1 MTEPRAKILVVDDEP
16 QIRRFLKPAL
26 ENQGYQVLE
35 AENGQAALVQAK
47 THAPDVILLDLA
59 LPDMSGIEVLRQLR
73 EWCGAPVIILSA
85 RGDEAAKVEALDIG
99 ADDYLAKPFGVEE
112 LLARVRVAL
121 RHSQQASQQAGS
133 SEFHAGDLRVDLE
146 RRLVWLGAKEIHLTP
161 LEYKLLAVLVK
172 HAGRVLTHQFL
183 MREVWGEAYAEETHY
198 LRIFMRQ
205 LRHKLEADPTRPR
218 YFQTE
223 PGVGYRLRE

>member
-16 QIRRFLKPAL
+16 QIRRFLRPAL

-35 AENGQAALVQAK
+35 AENGQAALVQAN

-59 LPDMSGIEVLRQLR
+59 LPDISGIEVLRQLR

-85 RGDEAAKVEALDIG
+85 RGGEAAKVEALDIG

-121 RHSQQASQQAGS
+121 RHSQQAGQQAGS
-133 SEFHAGDLRVDLE
+133 AEFRAGDLRVDLE
-146 RRLVWLGAKEIHLTP
+146 RRLVWVGEKEIHLTP
-161 LEYKLLAVLVK
+161 LEYKLLTVLVK

-183 MREVWGEAYAEETHY
+183 MREVWGEAYVEETHY

-218 YFQTE
+218 YLQTE